1 MESVGLFSFLNQYAV
16 PSKYFVD
23 VTFTLS
29 MASLQVKVFG
39 VGITLS
45 NISDSGALADDGA
58 H

>member
-45 NISDSGALADDGA
+45 KRSGALD
-58 H
+58 